1 MNEANLSFP
10 EARDR
15 LKQRVAD
22 ENGNIAKLDKRF
34 KEMQKMVDNKEKYMR
49 DMVLSVILGK
59 RIQKTKRFVK

>member
-15 LKQRVAD
+15 LKQRVAY

-49 DMVLSVILGK
+49 DMVLSLILGK